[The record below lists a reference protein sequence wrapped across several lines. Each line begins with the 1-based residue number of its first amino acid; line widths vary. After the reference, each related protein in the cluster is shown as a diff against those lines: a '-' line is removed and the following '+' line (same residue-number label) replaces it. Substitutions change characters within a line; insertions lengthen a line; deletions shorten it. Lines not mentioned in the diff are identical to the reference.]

1 MFMHSRRP
9 FLCLAAL
16 LLLVLPHASREAQ
29 AQTSLFTVPTGDVLP
44 EGESYLEFD
53 FDTRPLGRRDGGF
66 QSYGVFFV
74 HGARKGMEVGV
85 SAYFTK
91 DWQST
96 EPVELQSNV
105 KFRLYES
112 EEKGVAVGAGAILY
126 APTGRNGGDTL
137 GMAYSTITK
146 SVPALRGARFTGG
159 GYALVGQNRGAGSNA
174 GALLGYEQ
182 PLHRRLSFIADWNT
196 GRNRFGYAAAGFGL
210 TLSKRSALYSAYYFG
225 NEGRGNNSL
234 GVYYGL
240 SF

>member
-1 MFMHSRRP
+1 MHRKRTP
-9 FLCLAAL
+9 LCLAAL
-16 LLLVLPHASREAQ
+16 LLFALFHAPRGAR
-29 AQTSLFTVPTGDVLP
+29 AQTSLFTVPTGEVLP
-44 EGESYLEFD
+44 AGESYLEFD

-91 DWQST
+91 DWQESG
-96 EPVELQSNV
+96 PVELQSNV
-105 KFRLYES
+105 KFSLYES
-112 EEKGVAVGAGAILY
+112 EEKGVSVGAGGILY
-126 APTGRNGGDTL
+126 APTGRAGGDTM
-137 GMAYSTITK
+137 GMLYSTVTK
-146 SVPALRGARFTGG
+146 SVPALRGARLTGG
-159 GYALVGQNRGAGSNA
+159 GYALVGQNRGAGHNA
-174 GALLGYEQ
+174 GALFGYEQ

>member
-1 MFMHSRRP
+1 MRSKRT
-9 FLCLAAL
+9 LICLAAL
-16 LLLVLPHASREAQ
+16 LALALPYACREAR
-29 AQTSLFTVPTGDVLP
+29 AQTSVFTVPTGEVLP

-53 FDTRPLGRRDGGF
+53 FDTRPVAYRGGGF
-66 QSYGVFFV
+66 QTYGVFFV

-85 SAYFTK
+85 NAYFTK
-91 DWQST
+91 DGEES

-105 KFRLYES
+105 KWRLYEN
-112 EEKGVAVGAGAILY
+112 EEAGVAAAAGGVLY

-137 GMAYSTITK
+137 GLVYSSVTK
-146 SVPALRGARFTGG
+146 RVARLRGARFTGG

-225 NEGRGNNSL
+225 TEGRGNNWL

>member
-1 MFMHSRRP
+1 MHRKLTP
-9 FLCLAAL
+9 VCLAAL
-16 LLLVLPHASREAQ
+16 LLLVVTPAARREAR
-29 AQTSLFTVPTGDVLP
+29 AQTSLFTVPTGEVLP

-66 QSYGVFFV
+66 QTYGVFFV

-91 DWQST
+91 DWQES

-105 KFRLYES
+105 KFRLYETES
-112 EEKGVAVGAGAILY
+112 RGVSVGAGGILY
-126 APTGRNGGDTL
+126 APTGRAGGDTM
-137 GMAYSTITK
+137 GMAYSTVTK
-146 SVPALRGARFTGG
+146 SVPALGGARFTGG
-159 GYALVGQNRGAGSNA
+159 GYALVGQNRGAGQNA
-174 GALLGYEQ
+174 GALFGYEQ

>member
-1 MFMHSRRP
+1 MPCKRTS
-9 FLCLAAL
+9 LWLAAVL
-16 LLLVLPHASREAQ
+16 LLALAHAPEAR
-29 AQTSLFTVPTGDVLP
+29 AQTSLFTVPTGEVLP

-66 QSYGVFFV
+66 QTYGVFFV

-91 DWQST
+91 DWQKS

-105 KFRLYES
+105 KFSLYES
-112 EEKGVAVGAGAILY
+112 EEKGVSVGAGGIFY
-126 APTGRNGGDTL
+126 APTGRAGGDTL
-137 GMAYSTITK
+137 GMVYSTVTK
-146 SVPALRGARFTGG
+146 SVPVLRGARFTGG
-159 GYALVGQNRGAGSNA
+159 GYALVGQNRSAGQYA
-174 GALLGYEQ
+174 GALFGYEQ

>member
-1 MFMHSRRP
+1 VPRKRTP
-9 FLCLAAL
+9 LCLAAL
-16 LLLVLPHASREAQ
+16 LLCALAHAPRVAR
-29 AQTSLFTVPTGDVLP
+29 AQTSLFTVPTGEVLP

-66 QSYGVFFV
+66 QTYGVFFV
-74 HGARKGMEVGV
+74 QGVRRGVEVGV

-91 DWQST
+91 DWEKS

-105 KFRLYES
+105 KFSLYQS
-112 EEKGVAVGAGAILY
+112 EEKGVSVGAGGILY
-126 APTGRNGGDTL
+126 APTGRAGGDTL
-137 GMAYSTITK
+137 GMVYSTVTK
-146 SVPALRGARFTGG
+146 SVPALRGASFTGG
-159 GYALVGQNRGAGSNA
+159 GYALVGQNRGAGQHA
-174 GALLGYEQ
+174 GALFGYEQ